1 MEAKTFARKKKAAIP
16 PAPKFGLAE
25 LAEVNRRSIKSAGPR
40 YFPDCHMEIE
50 SFDEAIAGLVGGDEF
65 RALVEDIKQGIE
77 KGRRDAFLSMES
89 DSDYRDKLPEP
100 KGVLRALDELMAS
113 APGRGAEAIAKIR
126 QRAGRAHKKAD
137 ALWNRIHRA
146 REKKIRE
153 SGHLPSRDS
162 GSAVVSYKN
171 ALGRAMNF
179 MPGQSVAGKDIHML
193 ANACGLHQSGT
204 LVLRGEWGMGKTHS
218 LCDLAKKQGGK
229 GLPVLLTLAKDL
241 NLGPNGSPGDALAL
255 HTGLADDFDGLLQR
269 LNMLGRK
276 AGVRALLLVDGVNEN
291 NPDGVWERELRK
303 MLKRVR
309 FFPFVGLVVSYRT
322 PFRHGLS
329 ESELLETPH
338 MWHEGFREIPLEAQA
353 AFLKYYDV
361 PLPEVPPM
369 AEEFTRPLTLKIIC
383 EIFKELPEKERD
395 KGFDGIASGQKGMT
409 FILERYIKKRAAAV
423 SKKRGNLSP
432 QAVWI
437 LVKDEIAPYLADNLT
452 EEMPAM
458 LLLKS
463 MRKRFSVGGLKAR
476 RILRDMAKENVII
489 MRRGILWEWRK
500 RGAAPSSPKKPRWR
514 AIVQMPYQRFG
525 DHLVARHLLRE
536 HLDTKSA
543 DAVRRSFRANR
554 PLGRTF
560 APEKNRH
567 EFRPT
572 SLGSGP
578 AEALILEFPE
588 RVKNTPGIP
597 AGERELLFYLPRWRE
612 KYGAYRGPF
621 LSGLYWRANAA
632 FSKQT
637 EMLLL
642 GGYLRNWEDAV
653 TRDPRYYH
661 YGEPSVTNILLSLA
675 CKRASPIPA
684 RRLCNYVKSMK
695 MPDRDVLWG
704 TAMRGA
710 RTSDWTRNL
719 FTWLSA
725 LEQGNFS
732 PAVARNYV
740 VLLSLFLGS
749 TDRPLRDKATEALVA
764 IGERFPATL
773 FSHALDTLD
782 FDDIYYPERML
793 AACYGVAMARW
804 SDPKAKEFQDEFPQ
818 FARAIVKNIFM
829 PGGRLLTH
837 HALVRDY
844 ALGIADVARRLGVKF
859 TKSQETHMSPPFPAV
874 RSPFRPASKID
885 EEKLSSA
892 RSTFTPDFHEWY
904 TVPRIARNLG
914 SMMPSAGLLGSVP
927 SGNFKNIS
935 RQIKRRV
942 VDLGFSDEKFGALD
956 RRIAD
961 DNRRG
966 EAPYGKVDRCGK
978 KYSWIAYHEM
988 FGLLG
993 SRNQLPER
1001 AWEESMDARDAE
1013 GVLDPS
1019 FPVPPPEWD
1028 PGFRTPPMDGDDL
1041 PWLVDSPAPDY
1052 GRILE
1057 LDNAGDAP
1065 GPWVMLE
1072 GFAIH
1077 KNATGRR
1084 EVFSFLRGLL
1094 VRESDIPR
1102 LRAALGKCPYPGNHE
1117 IPHCAEN
1124 DNVFSGEIPWSPKFA
1139 HSQADEDKDMAFGAV
1154 PMETTAVHNGGNEH
1168 HGERFRFSAAWF
1180 PAPDICAKLR
1190 LSRRGRGV
1198 DLVDER
1204 GRAASLYRAD
1214 ARKLKPDP
1222 FAGGPNDEFQ
1232 FLHLRKDLLDEYLR
1246 ATGKRLVW
1254 VVWGERRPLQDW
1266 RNLKDVSPK
1275 IKSAVR
1281 NHLHIHKRLIVCPK

>member
-1 MEAKTFARKKKAAIP
+1 MGTKAAGRKKKAAIP
-16 PAPKFGLAE
+16 PAPKFGLVE

-40 YFPDCHMEIE
+40 YFSDCHMEIE

-77 KGRRDAFLSMES
+77 KRRRDASLGME
-89 DSDYRDKLPEP
+89 SDYRDKLPEP
-100 KGVLRALDELMAS
+100 KGVLRALDELAAS
-113 APGRGAEAIAKIR
+113 APGRGAEALAKIR
-126 QRAGRAHKKAD
+126 QRAGRARKKAD
-137 ALWNRIHRA
+137 ALSNQIHRA
-146 REKKIRE
+146 REKQFRE
-153 SGHLPSRDS
+153 SGYFPPHDS
-162 GSAVVSYKN
+162 GHGVISYRN
-171 ALGRAMNF
+171 ALDRAMNF
-179 MPGQSVAGKDIHML
+179 MPERDHSFATGKPVHMR

-204 LVLRGEWGMGKTHS
+204 LVLFGEWGMGKTHS
-218 LCDLAKKQGGK
+218 LCDLAKRQGEK
-229 GLPVLLTLAKDL
+229 RLPVLLALAKDL
-241 NLGPNGSPGDALAL
+241 NLGPDGSPGDALAR
-255 HTGLADDFDGLLQR
+255 HTGLADDFDGLLRR
-269 LNMLGRK
+269 LDTLGRK

-291 NPDGVWERELRK
+291 NPGGVWERELGK
-303 MLKRVR
+303 MLKRAR
-309 FFPFVGLVVSYRT
+309 RFPFAGLVVSFRV
-322 PFRHGLS
+322 PFRHGLP
-329 ESELLETPH
+329 EAELLETPC
-338 MWHEGFREIPLEAQA
+338 MRHEGFREIPLEAQA

-383 EIFKELPEKERD
+383 EIFRKLPEKEKR

-409 FILERYIKKRAAAV
+409 FIFERYIQERADAVAKKHKGLSR
-423 SKKRGNLSP
+423 RGIW
-432 QAVWI
+432 A
-437 LVKDEIAPYLADNLT
+437 LVKDEIAPHLADNLT
-452 EEMPAM
+452 EEMPAA

-463 MRKRFSVGGLKAR
+463 MRERFSIGGLKAR
-476 RILRDMAKENVII
+476 RILRDMAKEGVII
-489 MRRGILWEWRK
+489 MRRGIPWEWRE
-500 RGAAPSSPKKPRWR
+500 RGASSSSPQKLRWR

-536 HLDTKSA
+536 HLDAKSA

-554 PLGRTF
+554 PLGRAF
-560 APEKNRH
+560 MLEKDRH

-572 SLGSGP
+572 SSLMGSGP

-588 RVKNTPGIP
+588 RVKKTPGIP
-597 AGERELLFYLPRWRE
+597 AGERELLFYLPRWKE

-637 EMLLL
+637 EALL
-642 GGYLRNWEDAV
+642 GSCLRNWEDAAR
-653 TRDPRYYH
+653 RDLLHYH
-661 YGEPSVTNILLSLA
+661 HGERNVINTLLSLA

-704 TAMRGA
+704 TATRGA

-719 FTWLSA
+719 FIWLSA
-725 LEQGNFS
+725 LERGNFES
-732 PAVARNYV
+732 MTPAAARNYV
-740 VLLSLFLGS
+740 ALLSLFLGA
-749 TDRPLRDKATEALVA
+749 TDRPLRDRATEALVA
-764 IGERFPATL
+764 IGERFPAAL
-773 FSHALDTLD
+773 FSRALDTLD

-804 SDPKAKEFQDEFPQ
+804 SDPKAKEFQDEFPK
-818 FARAIVKNIFM
+818 FARAVVKNIFM

-844 ALGIADVARRLGVKF
+844 ALGVAAVARELGMTF
-859 TKSQETHMSPPFPAV
+859 TEDEEAHMSPPFSAV
-874 RSPFRPASKID
+874 PSPFPAASKID
-885 EEKLSSA
+885 EAELSLA
-892 RSTFTPDFHEWY
+892 RTAFEPSPDFHERY
-904 TVPRIARNLG
+904 TVPRISRD
-914 SMMPSAGLLGSVP
+914 PR
-927 SGNFKNIS
+927 GNYNMGIA
-935 RQIKRRV
+935 RQIKWRV
-942 VDLGFSDEKFGALD
+942 KNLGYTDEQFRELDNNIFHENGRKSD
-956 RRIAD
+956 D
-961 DNRRG
+961 D
-966 EAPYGKVDRCGK
+966 KVDRCGK

-1102 LRAALGKCPYPGNHE
+1102 LRMALNKHPYPGNRK

-1139 HSQADEDKDMAFGAV
+1139 HSQANAVKDMAFGAV
-1154 PMETTAVHNGGNEH
+1154 PVETTAVHNGGNEH

-1198 DLVDER
+1198 DLVDQR
-1204 GRAASLYRAD
+1204 GRVASLYRAD

-1222 FAGGPNDEFQ
+1222 FAERPADQFR

-1246 ATGKRLVW
+1246 ATDKRLVW
-1254 VVWGERRPLQDW
+1254 IVWGERRLLPQDMLHPKPW
-1266 RNLKDVSPK
+1266 PPK
-1275 IKSAVR
+1275 IEAALNSHR
-1281 NHLHIHKRLIVCPK
+1281 HIHKRLIVCPRAKK